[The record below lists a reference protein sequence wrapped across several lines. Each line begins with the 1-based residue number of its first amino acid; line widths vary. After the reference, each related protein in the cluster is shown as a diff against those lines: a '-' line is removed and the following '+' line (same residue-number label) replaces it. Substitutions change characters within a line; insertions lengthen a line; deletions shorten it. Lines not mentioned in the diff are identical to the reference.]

1 MRGAPRDIKS
11 KKGKTPLDLV
21 KDIEDERLKEEL
33 RSALEDSGRCEC
45 LMLKTPLKKTEK
57 SLSLPVAFL
66 SFFNLVYVI
75 LILICFP
82 SWQN

>member
-11 KKGKTPLDLV
+11 KRGRTPLDLV
-21 KDIEDERLKEEL
+21 QDIESDALKAEL
-33 RSALEDSGRCEC
+33 RAALEDNGTCEC

-66 SFFNLVYVI
+66 SFFNLVYIV
-75 LILICFP
+75 LILFCFP
-82 SWQN
+82 CK